1 MKQASEGGRRD
12 LEAMVNASLEDWS
25 EYTDFTALKA
35 EDNSDTLFLGSP
47 TLMLIGDRQY
57 PVTAGVAN

>member
-1 MKQASEGGRRD
+1 
-12 LEAMVNASLEDWS
+12 MVNASLEDWS